1 MQTITFKQANSGTVS
16 IESQSSNGAMKEF
29 KIESGERVI
38 GVHGYLDQNQDLRGF
53 GFIVIK
59 GQ

>member
-1 MQTITFKQANSGTVS
+1 MQTITFKQANAGTVS
-16 IESQSSNGAMKEF
+16 IESQSNNGAMKEF